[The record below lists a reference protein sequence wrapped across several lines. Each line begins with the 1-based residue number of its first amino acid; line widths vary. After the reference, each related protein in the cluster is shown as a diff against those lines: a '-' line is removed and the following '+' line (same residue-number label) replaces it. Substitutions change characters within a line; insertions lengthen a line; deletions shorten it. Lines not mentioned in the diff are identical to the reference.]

1 MFVITIKDHPQG
13 VYSVLD
19 ADDDRI
25 IPIFV
30 NKNDATRYVD
40 LIDITDEN
48 NPPLEVVDVVFEQMM
63 HACSMSGQRY
73 SIITE
78 DDFIVPPDSY
88 DSLSQDKMEKPPEH
102 G

>member
-1 MFVITIKDHPQG
+1 MFVITIKDHPPG

-30 NKNDATRYVD
+30 NKNDATRYVN
-40 LIDITDEN
+40 LIEITGD
-48 NPPLEVVDVVFEQMM
+48 NPPLEVIDVVLEQMM
-63 HACSMSGQRY
+63 QACSMSGQRF

-88 DSLSQDKMEKPPEH
+88 DSLSQDTLEEPPEH
-102 G
+102 R

>member
-13 VYSVLD
+13 VYSVMD

-30 NKNDATRYVD
+30 SKNDATRYVN
-40 LIDITDEN
+40 LIELHDD
-48 NPPLEVVDVVFEQMM
+48 NPPLEVIDVQIDQMI

-73 SIITE
+73 SIIPE

-88 DSLSQDKMEKPPEH
+88 DSLSQDTLEEPPEH
-102 G
+102 R

>member
-30 NKNDATRYVD
+30 NKNDATRYVN
-40 LIDITDEN
+40 LIEITEG
-48 NPPLEVVDVVFEQMM
+48 NPPLEVIDVILEQMM
-63 HACSMSGQRY
+63 QACSMSGQRF

-88 DSLSQDKMEKPPEH
+88 DSLSQDTLEEPPEH
-102 G
+102 R